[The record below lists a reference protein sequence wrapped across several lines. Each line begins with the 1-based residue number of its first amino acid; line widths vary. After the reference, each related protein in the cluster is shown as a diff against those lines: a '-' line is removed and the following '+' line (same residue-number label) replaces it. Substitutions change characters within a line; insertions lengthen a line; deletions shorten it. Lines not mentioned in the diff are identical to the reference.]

1 MSEDDDRMMSGVT
14 LASYPGSSASAEHLA
29 RYHNA
34 RVQVYYNQQSGV
46 SDTGRITY
54 MDGTWVELT
63 KDSGER
69 LLVPVMSVRIIKLLE
84 TARPEGDAAILLR
97 PAEGQPQSE
106 PRQIPRE

>member
-1 MSEDDDRMMSGVT
+1 MDRNDELKLGSGS
-14 LASYPGSSASAEHLA
+14 LASSPGNSASAVHLA

-46 SDTGRITY
+46 SDTGRVTY
-54 MDGTWVELT
+54 IDGTWVELT

-97 PAEGQPQSE
+97 PAEGQPPGE
-106 PRQIPRE
+106 ARQIPRE

>member
-1 MSEDDDRMMSGVT
+1 MTMDNVT
-14 LASYPGSSASAEHLA
+14 LASYPGNAASAMHLA

-84 TARPEGDAAILLR
+84 TTRPEGDAAILLR
-97 PAEGQPQSE
+97 PADGEPPGV
-106 PRQIPRE
+106 PRQITRE